1 MNVVLPLRQFGPRLK
16 ATTVGLGCGGLSGES
31 GGYGFGSMTDGAAQR
46 VLEKSY
52 ELGIR
57 LFDTAPIYG
66 FGESERRLGD
76 FFRAHPSFL
85 NDSVIVT
92 KLGVDWDDSKN
103 VRIDNSP
110 EAARRMLGQSLER
123 LGLSRVHVYMIH
135 WPDLAVPVERTMETL
150 ADLKSQGMIGSIGV
164 SNFSPE
170 MIKQAEK
177 IAPIDVIQAP
187 FSFASASA
195 KETLLPFCGK
205 DLGRGFMSYAT
216 LAKGILAGT
225 VTGDRK
231 FEASDVRARS
241 NKTLL
246 QLEAI
251 KDELA
256 QFRQLAAES
265 AMSVTQL
272 ATAWVLSHEPVST
285 ALCGCKSIE
294 QVAEVAGAAD
304 AGLRPS
310 VKSKLD
316 ELSLAAT
323 TKFDRVR

>member
-1 MNVVLPLRQFGPRLK
+1 MNVVLPLREFGPRLK

-31 GGYGFGSMTDGAAQR
+31 GGYGFGAMTDGAAQR

-66 FGESERRLGD
+66 FGESERRLGK
-76 FFRAHPSFL
+76 FFKAHPSFM

-123 LGLSRVHVYMIH
+123 LGLSKVHVYMIH

-205 DLGRGFMSYAT
+205 EARGFMSYAT

-231 FEASDVRARS
+231 FEDSDVRARS

-256 QFRQLAAES
+256 QFRQLAADS
-265 AMSVTQL
+265 AMSVSQL
-272 ATAWVLSHEPVST
+272 ATAWVLSHASVST

-294 QVAEVAGAAD
+294 QVAEIVGAAD
-304 AGLRPS
+304 AGIRPS
-310 VKSKLD
+310 VKAKLD